1 LCSGT
6 WRSWSKSSDAISR
19 SFSCSSG
26 FVPIFAFDQVP
37 LELISSSNDLNL
49 QASFQVDIVA
59 YGGKDSLINF
69 LVNHTMHC

>member
-1 LCSGT
+1 MGKRGRACVVVLGDLG
-6 WRSWSKSSDAISR
+6 RSPRMQYHALSLAR
-19 SFSCSSG
+19 
-26 FVPIFAFDQVP
+26 
-37 LELISSSNDLNL
+37 